1 MSKATT
7 HYANA
12 LRAGVWDA
20 LRAGI
25 SELPLRGLRSYGVG
39 MLRMLVWHTYRMDT
53 SETRTVGGHR
63 LTGERLSW

>member
-1 MSKATT
+1 MSKATA

-20 LRAGI
+20 LRTGI

-39 MLRMLVWHTYRMDT
+39 MLRMLVWHTYT
-53 SETRTVGGHR
+53 SYTFRNPDKSTEFKI
-63 LTGERLSW
+63 